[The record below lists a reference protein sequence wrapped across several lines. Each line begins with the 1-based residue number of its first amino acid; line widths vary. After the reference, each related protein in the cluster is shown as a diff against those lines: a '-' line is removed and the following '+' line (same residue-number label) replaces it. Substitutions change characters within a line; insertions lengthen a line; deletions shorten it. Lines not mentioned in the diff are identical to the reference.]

1 MTSKVYTVGDR
12 YGRERTVIA
21 SGLDVIAKCD
31 ALLVETEADGTT
43 SSYAAMIW
51 EGSRA
56 APRRPHAGAM
66 RKLTT
71 RQARLSRLRKTHAG
85 RAPPQAYTL

>member
-43 SSYAAMIW
+43 STYAAMIW
-51 EGSRA
+51 EGAEEAEPRHDDD
-56 APRRPHAGAM
+56 RRPPCV
-66 RKLTT
+66 
-71 RQARLSRLRKTHAG
+71 S
-85 RAPPQAYTL
+85 